1 MTTGNRPRIGVSS
14 CLLGA
19 PVRYDG
25 GHKRV
30 AWVVEELASACDLV
44 VLCPE
49 MGIGLGTPRPP
60 IHLVSLAGDVRARGV
75 TDPTLDV
82 TDALRA
88 YARASAVDYPNL
100 NGYVFK
106 SRSPSCALT
115 DAPVSGATAGPRAG
129 IYALAFQD
137 AAPLLPTIDEV
148 GIADA
153 AMRAHFI
160 ERVFAFRRWQGF
172 RAAPVTASGLVAF
185 HTKHKLTLM
194 AHDEATYRVLG
205 TLLADLTVQ
214 PLPQITA
221 EYELKFLQALA
232 MPVTIGRHVDVLTH
246 AAGFFK
252 KVLSAAEK
260 RAYRETLLQLHNGDS
275 GLDEAISQL
284 RGFMAR
290 YPQSYLADQTYLA
303 VPPGEWRLRFGA
315 TPVNT
320 KPG

>member
-1 MTTGNRPRIGVSS
+1 MNTGNRPRIGVSS
-14 CLLGA
+14 CLLGE

-25 GHKRV
+25 GHRRV
-30 AWVVEELASACDLV
+30 SWVVEELASACDLV
-44 VLCPE
+44 ALCPE
-49 MGIGLGTPRPP
+49 MGVGLGTPRPP

-82 TDALRA
+82 TDALRV
-88 YARASAVDYPNL
+88 YARASAVHYPDL

-106 SRSPSCALT
+106 SRSPSCALV
-115 DAPVSGATAGPRAG
+115 DAPVSGATAGRRAG
-129 IYALAFQD
+129 VYALAFQD
-137 AAPLLPTIDEV
+137 AAPSLPMIDEV
-148 GIADA
+148 GLADT

-160 ERVFAFRRWQGF
+160 ERVFTYRRWQAF

-185 HTKHKLTLM
+185 HTQHKLTLM
-194 AHDEATYRVLG
+194 AHDEATYRALG

-232 MPVTIGRHVDVLTH
+232 MPVNIGRHVDVLMH
-246 AAGFFK
+246 AVGFFK

-260 RAYRETLLQLHNGDS
+260 QVYRETLIQLRNGAC

-290 YPQSYLADQTYLA
+290 YPQRYLADQTYLA
-303 VPPGEWRLRFGA
+303 VSPGEWRLRFGA